1 MGSSSKKSSD
11 RLQQLVILLAL
22 SLLFFLP
29 KLGMPFLD
37 PDEGFYSA
45 IALDTLKSGDWLV
58 PRLKCG
64 DMAKAGD
71 RC

>member
-1 MGSSSKKSSD
+1 
-11 RLQQLVILLAL
+11 
-22 SLLFFLP
+22 
-29 KLGMPFLD
+29 MPFLD

-58 PRLKCG
+58 PWLKCG

>member
-1 MGSSSKKSSD
+1 MK
-11 RLQQLVILLAL
+11 ILPAV
-22 SLLFFLP
+22 SLPFLFV

-45 IALDTLKSGDWLV
+45 IALDMLKSGDWLV

>member
-1 MGSSSKKSSD
+1 M
-11 RLQQLVILLAL
+11 
-22 SLLFFLP
+22 SLLFLFV

-45 IALDTLKSGDWLV
+45 IALDMLKSGDWLV
-58 PRLKCG
+58 PWLKCG